1 MLKQVNLQLNKYLN
15 VWVEHKTED
24 LIKLKKI
31 ILKVNR
37 FYFLTSFT

>member
-15 VWVEHKTED
+15 VWVEHKNED